1 MSILEG
7 SLPPEAACADSV
19 GARARAPSAGS
30 LWFSA
35 SAWASF
41 GAAALTL
48 FTVSFVGEMPVGEF
62 ILMAAAGWA
71 LFCIALNRVW
81 PGELMRHRFLG
92 VLLAAQAIAFGAYI
106 FSDLYRQSFPVD
118 MARGWSRMVFL
129 AIDIVAIAYLFG
141 RDRRNWVVFVLG
153 LCAGETASVLI
164 LGPMFGD
171 LWKFGL
177 ATPVTYLTF
186 LIAPLA
192 GPWVAAAA
200 AAAIGVVNFALDYR
214 SLGGICLAAAVLT
227 LLQIAP
233 RRLRLRLAPIA
244 AAAAVGATLFT
255 YQQTQSGGE
264 RTTRSDIE
272 RSAMITAAT
281 EAFEQ
286 SPLIGHGSWF
296 SNTRVYDDF
305 MEIRH
310 VEAREAR
317 VGGFADA
324 NTDPGAIAL
333 HSQILVTLAE
343 GGLFGGAFFVVYGL
357 GLFKSLYDLIFVGRW
372 HRLAPII
379 VLLLLVALW
388 NLFFS
393 PFSGAHRVYIA
404 AACGL
409 MLMMRQR
416 REDPARKPSALVVPA
431 P

>member
-1 MSILEG
+1 MSTLSG
-7 SLPPEAACADSV
+7 SLPPGTVSADSIGGRS
-19 GARARAPSAGS
+19 GASPATS
-30 LWFSA
+30 LLFSA

-41 GAAALTL
+41 GSAALTQ

-71 LFCIALNRVW
+71 LFCIALNGAW

-92 VLLAAQAIAFGAYI
+92 MLLAAQAVALCAYV

-129 AIDIVAIAYLFG
+129 AIDIVAVAYLFG
-141 RDRRNWVVFVLG
+141 CDRRNWVVFVLG
-153 LCAGETASVLI
+153 QCAGEAAAALI

-192 GPWVAAAA
+192 GPWIAVAMAI
-200 AAAIGVVNFALDYR
+200 AIGVVNFALDYR
-214 SLGGICLAAAVLT
+214 SLGGICLVAAILT
-227 LLQIAP
+227 LLQTAP
-233 RRLRLRLAPIA
+233 RRFRLALAPV
-244 AAAAVGATLFT
+244 AAAVAVAATLLI
-255 YQQTQSGGE
+255 YQQTQSSGE
-264 RTTRSDIE
+264 RATRSDIE
-272 RSAMITAAT
+272 RSAMMTAAS
-281 EAFEQ
+281 EAFQ
-286 SPLIGHGSWF
+286 DSPLIGHGSWF
-296 SNTRVYDDF
+296 SNSHVYDDF

-324 NTDPGAIAL
+324 NKDPGAVAL

-343 GGLFGGAFFVVYGL
+343 GGLFGGAFFIVYGL
-357 GLFKSLYDLIFVGRW
+357 GLLKSLYDLIFVGRW
-372 HRLAPII
+372 HRLAPTITM
-379 VLLLLVALW
+379 LLLVALW

-409 MLMMRQR
+409 MLMMRQH
-416 REDPARKPSALVVPA
+416 PA